1 MADEAYNGFNMPIE
15 STLPKTSSPR
25 TEKCLLRGRYWP
37 VGAIVAVCFAVIAFF
52 QITHIFDNGST
63 NILSGVSIGVSLILL
78 SVWMAFL
85 APFSL
90 RARCSTL
97 AAAGLAVL
105 ALVASLRLEGFDG
118 NMIPRFGFRW
128 RARPEISLASQFVS
142 ERPDQIDVRPSEHD
156 FLGFLGANRDAFVPR
171 VKLGTD
177 WKAQP
182 PKLLWRQ
189 PIGLGWSGFSV
200 VGNAAITLQ
209 QHDQE
214 ELVTC
219 YDLET
224 GKLQWFDSIQAR
236 HYNNIGGDGPGST
249 ATIHEGRVYALGG
262 TGVLRCLD
270 AASGRKIWQRDV
282 LADVGTDYETDRA
295 GVWWGRMASPLI
307 VDELAIVPGGGPP
320 GGPKVSLVA
329 YNKTDG
335 EIVWKGGK
343 REVSYSSP
351 SLATYCGVRQVVI
364 VNEDNITGHDLK
376 TGDTLWETKW
386 DGSSNSSATASQTVP
401 IASNRFFVSKSYSGG
416 GAVFE
421 LSRGDDGDWTL
432 NKIWQNHRVLL
443 TKQNNVI
450 VKDGLV
456 YGLSDGVLQCVD
468 LENGKRRWAGADFG
482 HGQLLRVGD
491 LLLVVTESGEVALV
505 DLNPSEF
512 NELAR
517 FQAIDGKTWNNP
529 ALSGNRLL
537 VRNGE
542 EAACYELPLAN

>member
-1 MADEAYNGFNMPIE
+1 MSIDT
-15 STLPKTSSPR
+15 STLPTTPQRPSKSS
-25 TEKCLLRGRYWP
+25 LYGRYWP
-37 VGAIVAVCFAVIAFF
+37 AGAVVALCIAVILFF
-52 QITHIFDNGST
+52 QITRIFDKGTT
-63 NILSGVSIGVSLILL
+63 NIISGSSIGASLILL
-78 SVWMAFL
+78 GLWMALL

-90 RARCSTL
+90 RARLSAIGGGL
-97 AAAGLAVL
+97 LVIAALFAAV
-105 ALVASLRLEGFDG
+105 RLDGFDG
-118 NMIPRFGFRW
+118 NMIPRFAWRW
-128 RARPEISLASQFVS
+128 HARPEIALTGQSAGTPAS
-142 ERPDQIDVRPSEHD
+142 QIDVRPTDHD
-156 FLGFLGANRDAFVPR
+156 FPGFLGPNRDACAPS
-171 VKLGTD
+171 VKLDTD

-189 PIGLGWSGFSV
+189 PIGLGWSGFST

-209 QHDQE
+209 QHGDD

-219 YDLET
+219 YDLNS
-224 GKLQWFDSIQAR
+224 GKLEWFDAVKAR

-262 TGVLRCLD
+262 TGILRCLE
-270 AASGRKIWQRDV
+270 AATGKKIWQRDV
-282 LADVGTDYETDRA
+282 LADVGTDYEADRA

-307 VDELAIVPGGGPP
+307 VDDLVIVPGGGPP

-329 YNKTDG
+329 YNKADG
-335 EIVWKGGK
+335 EVVWKGGT

-351 SLATYCGVRQVVI
+351 SVATFCGMRQVVI

-401 IASNRFFVSKSYSGG
+401 IAPNRFLVSKSYSGG

-421 LSRGDDGDWTL
+421 LSRGDDGAWTV
-432 NKIWQNHRVLL
+432 NKVWQNHRVLL
-443 TKQNNVI
+443 TKQNNAV
-450 VKDGLV
+450 VKDGFV

-468 LENGKRRWAGADFG
+468 LASGKRQWAGEDFG
-482 HGQLLRVGD
+482 HGQLLRVDD
-491 LLLVVTESGEVALV
+491 LLLVMTESGEVALV

-512 NELAR
+512 KERSR
-517 FQAIDGKTWNNP
+517 FQAIDSKTWNNP

-542 EAACYELPLAN
+542 EAACYELPLAP

>member
-1 MADEAYNGFNMPIE
+1 MSIN
-15 STLPKTSSPR
+15 SPTAPTTTPHPTR
-25 TEKCLLRGRYWP
+25 RLLRGRFWP
-37 VGAIVAVCFAVIAFF
+37 VGAIAALCFAVIAFF

-78 SVWMAFL
+78 GLWMAFL

-90 RARCSTL
+90 RIRCCTL
-97 AAAGLAVL
+97 AAAAIAIL
-105 ALVASLRLEGFDG
+105 ALVAEFQLEGFDG
-118 NMIPRFGFRW
+118 NMIPRFGRRG
-128 RARPEISLASQFVS
+128 RARPEVLLASQSAS
-142 ERPDQIDVRPSEHD
+142 EQPRQIDVHPTEHD
-156 FLGFLGANRDAFVPR
+156 FLGFLGTNRDAFVPG

-200 VGNAAITLQ
+200 IGNAAITLQ
-209 QHDQE
+209 QHDQD

-224 GKLQWFDSIQAR
+224 GKLQWFDSVQAR

-249 ATIHEGRVYALGG
+249 PTIHEGRVYVLGG

-270 AASGRKIWQRDV
+270 AASGRKLWQRDV

-295 GVWWGRMASPLI
+295 GVWWGRTASPLI
-307 VDELAIVPGGGPP
+307 VDDLVIVPGGGPA

-335 EIVWKGGK
+335 EIAWKGGK

-376 TGDTLWETKW
+376 TGEVLWETKW

-401 IASNRFFVSKSYSGG
+401 IAQNRFLVSKSYSGG

-421 LSRGDDGDWTL
+421 LSRGDDGTWAV

-450 VKDGLV
+450 VKDGFV

-468 LENGKRRWAGADFG
+468 LENGKRSWAGADFG

-505 DLNPSEF
+505 DLNPDEF
-512 NELAR
+512 KEFST

-542 EAACYELPLAN
+542 ETACYELPLAP

>member
-1 MADEAYNGFNMPIE
+1 MEKRIAGLLGKDDQVDLIRIE
-15 STLPKTSSPR
+15 FK
-25 TEKCLLRGRYWP
+25 RGS
-37 VGAIVAVCFAVIAFF
+37 GFAVI
-52 QITHIFDNGST
+52 
-63 NILSGVSIGVSLILL
+63 
-78 SVWMAFL
+78 
-85 APFSL
+85 
-90 RARCSTL
+90 
-97 AAAGLAVL
+97 
-105 ALVASLRLEGFDG
+105 
-118 NMIPRFGFRW
+118 
-128 RARPEISLASQFVS
+128 
-142 ERPDQIDVRPSEHD
+142 
-156 FLGFLGANRDAFVPR
+156 
-171 VKLGTD
+171 
-177 WKAQP
+177 
-182 PKLLWRQ
+182 
-189 PIGLGWSGFSV
+189 
-200 VGNAAITLQ
+200 GNAAITLQ

-224 GKLQWFDSIQAR
+224 GKLQWYDSINAR
-236 HYNNIGGDGPGST
+236 HYNTIGGDGPGST
-249 ATIHEGRVYALGG
+249 PTIQEGRIYVLGG

-282 LADVGTDYETDRA
+282 LADVATDYETDRA

-307 VDELAIVPGGGPP
+307 VDDLVIVPGGGPP

-335 EIVWKGGK
+335 EIVWKGGN

-364 VNEDNITGHDLK
+364 VNEDNIAGHDLN
-376 TGDTLWETKW
+376 TGEVLWETKW

-401 IASNRFFVSKSYSGG
+401 IAPNRFFVSKSYSGG

-421 LSRGDDGDWTL
+421 LSRDDAGAWAV
-432 NKIWQNHRVLL
+432 NKVWFNHRVLL

-450 VKDGLV
+450 VKDGSV

-468 LENGKRRWAGADFG
+468 LENGKRRWAGTDYG

-491 LLLVVTESGEVALV
+491 LLLIVTEAGEVALV
-505 DLNPSEF
+505 DLNPTEF
-512 NELAR
+512 KEFST
-517 FQAIDGKTWNNP
+517 FQAIEGKTWNNP

-542 EAACYELPLAN
+542 EAACYELPLAP